1 MSKIVNYGF
10 IFNSSLESVELSCFD
25 YFFTPHIDYCK
36 RYMRNDATEKEK
48 EAFKAFCVKN
58 HADEF
63 CLQIYVDF
71 CTTVLNWVMVG
82 NAYEREVLNLNFSQ
96 SWHSE
101 VVDMYQG
108 YLIKRLPQIRIEE
121 LLNGEKVKLFQNGI
135 IFPEYVKSP
144 KSEPM
149 RFLFL
154 PQIYTVFNS
163 ESLEEMEAF
172 AKEYCQN
179 LKDTGV
185 QHALMGYEVTTP
197 KAPTFYLDFCIGA
210 FNWCRI
216 ETSEDKKLFYDA
228 GVALWNFSIFD
239 LYKEDGYS
247 LKKVTEIKY
256 LGKKGNMSF

>member
-10 IFNSSLESVELSCFD
+10 IFNSSLESVELSCLD

-108 YLIKRLPQIRIEE
+108 YLIKRLPQIRIED
-121 LLNGEKVKLFQNGI
+121 LLNGEKVTLFQNGI

-228 GVALWNFSIFD
+228 GVALWNFSILD

-256 LGKKGNMSF
+256 PGKKGNMSF